1 VPGRARHRVSSIECQ
16 ELDIAGSEV
25 LHKSPECVQGVQ
37 VFQVRRSVQAA
48 YKAGLTPQTQSKSSK
63 VSQMEDKP
71 GKAGVK
77 DKSTKPK

>member
-37 VFQVRRSVQAA
+37 VGPSFPSGSKCTSGVQGRSNVSD
-48 YKAGLTPQTQSKSSK
+48 TIK
-63 VSQMEDKP
+63 VK
-71 GKAGVK
+71 
-77 DKSTKPK
+77 